1 MKTLVIHPKDITT
14 DFLSA
19 IYVGK
24 DWTVINTNVSKKIL
38 KDSIKSHDRII
49 MLGHGSDKGLF
60 GFKHIVIDSNYVY
73 LLKDKICVCVW
84 CNADLFVKKY
94 SLKGLFTGMIVSDTD
109 EMLDYCLIGK
119 PSDVEYSN
127 KLFASAIE
135 VAISDKLDKGL
146 ELYESKDNSVID
158 FNKKNIYENI

>member
-24 DWTVINTNVSKKIL
+24 DWTVINTNVSKKTL

-135 VAISDKLDKGL
+135 VAISDKLDKCL